1 MCPVKCGHRD
11 LSQCI
16 LPWLG
21 QGKSFV
27 IPGCLFQRGRSI
39 FMGNISKLESLSLPK
54 ILIKEDSLACPAVL
68 MATHDTWPVSCKWIP
83 FTVSESMDRV
93 LIKNRSDGV
102 ISRSFKYHVTWG
114 LGNPRLTGQIR
125 RTITPSTTCKS
136 CPILTT
142 ASSIPSRPMRRP
154 VDDLISGLSAAA
166 RMDRI
171 RNEKEIL
178 LNLWHFTAL

>member
-1 MCPVKCGHRD
+1 MCPLKCGYWD
-11 LSQCI
+11 LFRCI

-27 IPGCLFQRGRSI
+27 IPGCPFQRGRYI
-39 FMGNISKLESLSLPK
+39 FMGNILKLESLSLPK

-68 MATHDTWPVSCKWIP
+68 MATHDTWPVSCNWIP
-83 FTVSESMDRV
+83 FIVSESMGRV
-93 LIKNRSDGV
+93 LIKNRSDGI

-114 LGNPRLTGQIR
+114 VGNPRLTEQIR
-125 RTITPSTTCKS
+125 RTITPSTTRKS

-154 VDDLISGLSAAA
+154 VDDLISGLLAAA

-171 RNEKEIL
+171 RNEKAVL
-178 LNLWHFTAL
+178 LNL